1 MGSHSELRQ
10 TDQVQLEQ
18 VVEHYGRPLMNF
30 AYTYLKDWS
39 LSEDAVQE
47 VFIKWFKKGET
58 IQDTAALKPWLYKTV
73 ANQCKDML
81 RKSKSRLNLFQRM
94 KERRAEHA
102 AVASEE
108 VFLKKDSQESLER
121 AVLTLPI
128 IYREVVI
135 LYYYEDYST
144 TDIAAL
150 LSLNLSTVKTRLT
163 RARDLLKGRLEGG
176 DFHE

>member
-1 MGSHSELRQ
+1 MVSHSELRSVEE
-10 TDQVQLEQ
+10 TQLEE
-18 VVEHYGRPLMNF
+18 VVDHYGKPLMNF

-47 VFIKWFKKGET
+47 VFIKWFKKADT
-58 IQDTAALKPWLYKTV
+58 IRDTSALKAWLYKAT

-81 RKSKSRLNLFQRM
+81 RKSRSRFNLFNRI
-94 KERRAEHA
+94 KEKPFEQITD
-102 AVASEE
+102 ASEE
-108 VFLKKDSQESLER
+108 VFLKRDSQEAIEKE
-121 AVLTLPI
+121 VLALPL

-144 TDIAAL
+144 TDLAAL

-176 DFHE
+176 TAHE